1 MLEEERFLLE
11 KIINLFIISLLV
23 NSCTIVS
30 TAGSLVGSASTST
43 RGFSGTIEDTY
54 LMSKIVSKI
63 TLMKLSNFSNITV
76 SVINGKVLLAGN
88 IENQEKRLELIK
100 KVWWIDGVKEVLN
113 ELEIGPRTSFSEKAE
128 DFVFEAKIEKRL
140 LFEPGIFSNNYSV
153 DVVNGKVYVMGI
165 SSDIEEK
172 TKVENFLNNMND
184 IKKLI
189 LLVDIPKIL
198 KMANKNLSAFFQMD
212 PFEKLNTSSDS
223 TVSII
228 REGLKKNIKIWV
240 GLPGQI
246 TFKKSEVIAK
256 GYEILDDGLR
266 MGKVDELQINKLDF
280 FFHSSRSSI

>member
-1 MLEEERFLLE
+1 MLEEERFLLV
-11 KIINLFIISLLV
+11 KIINLLIISLLV
-23 NSCTIVS
+23 NSCAIVS

-153 DVVNGKVYVMGI
+153 DVVNGNVYVMGI

-189 LLVDIPKIL
+189 LLVDIPK
-198 KMANKNLSAFFQMD
+198 
-212 PFEKLNTSSDS
+212 
-223 TVSII
+223 
-228 REGLKKNIKIWV
+228 NIK
-240 GLPGQI
+240 
-246 TFKKSEVIAK
+246 
-256 GYEILDDGLR
+256 DG
-266 MGKVDELQINKLDF
+266 K
-280 FFHSSRSSI
+280 

>member
-1 MLEEERFLLE
+1 MLEEERFLLV
-11 KIINLFIISLLV
+11 KIINLLIISLLV
-23 NSCTIVS
+23 NSCAIIS
-30 TAGSLVGSASTST
+30 TTGSLVGSASTST

-88 IENQEKRLELIK
+88 IENQEKRLQLIK

-189 LLVDIPKIL
+189 LLLDIPK
-198 KMANKNLSAFFQMD
+198 
-212 PFEKLNTSSDS
+212 
-223 TVSII
+223 SI
-228 REGLKKNIKIWV
+228 K
-240 GLPGQI
+240 
-246 TFKKSEVIAK
+246 
-256 GYEILDDGLR
+256 DG
-266 MGKVDELQINKLDF
+266 K
-280 FFHSSRSSI
+280 

>member
-1 MLEEERFLLE
+1 MLEEERFLLV
-11 KIINLFIISLLV
+11 KIINLLIISLLV
-23 NSCTIVS
+23 NSCAIVS

-189 LLVDIPKIL
+189 LLLDIPKI
-198 KMANKNLSAFFQMD
+198 
-212 PFEKLNTSSDS
+212 
-223 TVSII
+223 
-228 REGLKKNIKIWV
+228 IK
-240 GLPGQI
+240 
-246 TFKKSEVIAK
+246 
-256 GYEILDDGLR
+256 DG
-266 MGKVDELQINKLDF
+266 K
-280 FFHSSRSSI
+280 

>member
-1 MLEEERFLLE
+1 MLEEERFLLV
-11 KIINLFIISLLV
+11 KIINLLIISLLV
-23 NSCTIVS
+23 NSCAIIS
-30 TAGSLVGSASTST
+30 TTGSLVGSATTSA

-100 KVWWIDGVKEVLN
+100 KVWWIDGVKEVFN
-113 ELEIGPRTSFSEKAE
+113 ELEIGPRISFSEKTE
-128 DFVFEAKIEKRL
+128 DFIFEAKIEKRL

-189 LLVDIPKIL
+189 LLLDIPK
-198 KMANKNLSAFFQMD
+198 
-212 PFEKLNTSSDS
+212 
-223 TVSII
+223 SI
-228 REGLKKNIKIWV
+228 K
-240 GLPGQI
+240 
-246 TFKKSEVIAK
+246 
-256 GYEILDDGLR
+256 DG
-266 MGKVDELQINKLDF
+266 K
-280 FFHSSRSSI
+280 

>member
-1 MLEEERFLLE
+1 MLEEERFLLV
-11 KIINLFIISLLV
+11 KIINLLIISLLV
-23 NSCTIVS
+23 NSCAIIS
-30 TAGSLVGSASTST
+30 TTGSLVGSASTST

-76 SVINGKVLLAGN
+76 SVNNGNVLLAGN

-189 LLVDIPKIL
+189 LLLDIPK
-198 KMANKNLSAFFQMD
+198 
-212 PFEKLNTSSDS
+212 
-223 TVSII
+223 SI
-228 REGLKKNIKIWV
+228 K
-240 GLPGQI
+240 
-246 TFKKSEVIAK
+246 
-256 GYEILDDGLR
+256 DG
-266 MGKVDELQINKLDF
+266 K
-280 FFHSSRSSI
+280 

>member
-11 KIINLFIISLLV
+11 KIINLFVIFLLV
-23 NSCTIVS
+23 NSCTIVVS
-30 TAGSLVGSASTST
+30 TAGSIVGNATTST

-54 LMSKIVSKI
+54 LMSKVVSKI

-189 LLVDIPKIL
+189 LLLDIPK
-198 KMANKNLSAFFQMD
+198 
-212 PFEKLNTSSDS
+212 
-223 TVSII
+223 SI
-228 REGLKKNIKIWV
+228 K
-240 GLPGQI
+240 
-246 TFKKSEVIAK
+246 
-256 GYEILDDGLR
+256 DG
-266 MGKVDELQINKLDF
+266 K
-280 FFHSSRSSI
+280 

>member
-1 MLEEERFLLE
+1 MLEEERFLLV
-11 KIINLFIISLLV
+11 KIINLLIISLLV
-23 NSCTIVS
+23 NSCAIIS
-30 TAGSLVGSASTST
+30 TTGSLVGSASTST

-54 LMSKIVSKI
+54 LMSKVVSKI

-189 LLVDIPKIL
+189 LLLDIPK
-198 KMANKNLSAFFQMD
+198 
-212 PFEKLNTSSDS
+212 
-223 TVSII
+223 SI
-228 REGLKKNIKIWV
+228 K
-240 GLPGQI
+240 
-246 TFKKSEVIAK
+246 
-256 GYEILDDGLR
+256 DG
-266 MGKVDELQINKLDF
+266 K
-280 FFHSSRSSI
+280 

>member
-1 MLEEERFLLE
+1 MLEEERFLLV
-11 KIINLFIISLLV
+11 KIINLLIISLLV
-23 NSCTIVS
+23 NSCAIIS
-30 TAGSLVGSASTST
+30 TTGSLVGSASTST

-76 SVINGKVLLAGN
+76 SVNNGKVLLAGN

-189 LLVDIPKIL
+189 LLLDIPKI
-198 KMANKNLSAFFQMD
+198 
-212 PFEKLNTSSDS
+212 
-223 TVSII
+223 
-228 REGLKKNIKIWV
+228 IK
-240 GLPGQI
+240 
-246 TFKKSEVIAK
+246 
-256 GYEILDDGLR
+256 DG
-266 MGKVDELQINKLDF
+266 K
-280 FFHSSRSSI
+280 

>member
-1 MLEEERFLLE
+1 MLEEERFLLV
-11 KIINLFIISLLV
+11 KIINLLIISLLV
-23 NSCTIVS
+23 NSCAIVS
-30 TAGSLVGSASTST
+30 TTGSLVGSASTSA

-54 LMSKIVSKI
+54 LMSKVVSKI

-189 LLVDIPKIL
+189 LLLDIPK
-198 KMANKNLSAFFQMD
+198 
-212 PFEKLNTSSDS
+212 
-223 TVSII
+223 SI
-228 REGLKKNIKIWV
+228 K
-240 GLPGQI
+240 
-246 TFKKSEVIAK
+246 
-256 GYEILDDGLR
+256 DG
-266 MGKVDELQINKLDF
+266 K
-280 FFHSSRSSI
+280 

>member
-1 MLEEERFLLE
+1 MLEEERFLLV
-11 KIINLFIISLLV
+11 KIINLLIISLLV
-23 NSCTIVS
+23 NSCAIIS
-30 TAGSLVGSASTST
+30 TTGSLVGSASTSA

-54 LMSKIVSKI
+54 LMSKVVSKI

-113 ELEIGPRTSFSEKAE
+113 ELEIGPRISFSEKAE

-189 LLVDIPKIL
+189 LLVDIPK
-198 KMANKNLSAFFQMD
+198 N
-212 PFEKLNTSSDS
+212 
-223 TVSII
+223 I
-228 REGLKKNIKIWV
+228 R
-240 GLPGQI
+240 
-246 TFKKSEVIAK
+246 
-256 GYEILDDGLR
+256 DG
-266 MGKVDELQINKLDF
+266 K
-280 FFHSSRSSI
+280 

>member
-11 KIINLFIISLLV
+11 KIINLFVIFLLL
-23 NSCTIVS
+23 NSCTIVVS
-30 TAGSLVGSASTST
+30 TAGSLVGNATTST

-189 LLVDIPKIL
+189 LLLDIPK
-198 KMANKNLSAFFQMD
+198 
-212 PFEKLNTSSDS
+212 
-223 TVSII
+223 SI
-228 REGLKKNIKIWV
+228 K
-240 GLPGQI
+240 
-246 TFKKSEVIAK
+246 
-256 GYEILDDGLR
+256 DG
-266 MGKVDELQINKLDF
+266 K
-280 FFHSSRSSI
+280 

>member
-1 MLEEERFLLE
+1 MLEEERFLLV
-11 KIINLFIISLLV
+11 KIINLLIISLLV
-23 NSCTIVS
+23 NSCAIIS
-30 TAGSLVGSASTST
+30 TTGSLVGSASTST

-76 SVINGKVLLAGN
+76 SVNNGNVLLAGN

-189 LLVDIPKIL
+189 LLLDIPKI
-198 KMANKNLSAFFQMD
+198 
-212 PFEKLNTSSDS
+212 
-223 TVSII
+223 
-228 REGLKKNIKIWV
+228 IK
-240 GLPGQI
+240 
-246 TFKKSEVIAK
+246 
-256 GYEILDDGLR
+256 DG
-266 MGKVDELQINKLDF
+266 K
-280 FFHSSRSSI
+280 